1 MKFHRLKKF
10 QVVAFTCFLIYVP
23 LLAAEK
29 PKAGNAFDRKLELQ
43 GIKFHVICPNKGS
56 INLLT
61 IVPSGLTS
69 DNKKIEV
76 EIGGSVTGAEV
87 EDLNA
92 DGSPEIYI
100 YTQSAGSGSYGGVIA
115 YAANKKKSLSQVTFP
130 DLADD
135 KTAAKGYSG
144 HDEFA
149 LVENRLVRR
158 FKLFM
163 EGDINVN
170 PSGKTR
176 QIQYRLDAGEAGWI
190 LRLDKVIE
198 F

>member
-1 MKFHRLKKF
+1 LRS
-10 QVVAFTCFLIYVP
+10 P
-23 LLAAEK
+23 
-29 PKAGNAFDRKLELQ
+29 
-43 GIKFHVICPNKGS
+43 
-56 INLLT
+56 
-61 IVPSGLTS
+61 
-69 DNKKIEV
+69 
-76 EIGGSVTGAEV
+76 
-87 EDLNA
+87 
-92 DGSPEIYI
+92 PEIYI